1 MINIK
6 KNLIMLLKKGST
18 GGDVITLQKIL
29 KLTPNG
35 DFDAITENAVKQWQ
49 TQNSLKPTGIIT
61 EVEWIKM
68 GFAKLIFNLN
78 ALKTHI
84 PASVISQIPE
94 TAAKFN
100 ITNILRLSH
109 FLAQCAHE
117 SGGFRAVTENLNY
130 SAARLKEIFPKY
142 FPGTTG
148 ETFAK
153 NPIKIANKVYA
164 NRMGNGNEA
173 SGDGYKY
180 RGRGFIQLTGKLNY
194 TMFDSSVDDDILKNP
209 DLVATKYPLMSAAY
223 FFNANKIWT
232 ICDKGFTRVV
242 IESVTK
248 KVNGG
253 LIGIDDRI
261 KYFLKYYELLNKK

>member
-1 MINIK
+1 
-6 KNLIMLLKKGST
+6 MLLKKGST
-18 GGDVITLQKIL
+18 GADVITLQKIL
-29 KLTPNG
+29 VLTPNG
-35 DFDAITENAVKQWQ
+35 NFDTITEVAVKQWQ
-49 TQNSLKPTGIIT
+49 TQNGLSPTGIIT
-61 EVEWIKM
+61 SVEWIKM
-68 GFAKLIFNLN
+68 GFAKLIFNLDV
-78 ALKTHI
+78 LKTHI

-100 ITNILRLSH
+100 ITNTLRLSH

-117 SGGFRAVTENLNY
+117 SGSFRAVTENLNY
-130 SAARLKEIFPKY
+130 SASRLKEIFPKY

-148 ETFAK
+148 EAFAK
-153 NPIKIANKVYA
+153 NPVKIANKVYA

-173 SGDGYKY
+173 SGDGYRY
-180 RGRGFIQLTGKLNY
+180 RGRGYIQLTGKSNY
-194 TMFDSSVDDDILKNP
+194 TVFDKSVEDDILKNP

-223 FFNANKIWT
+223 FFNVNKIWAV
-232 ICDKGFTRVV
+232 CDKGNTKAV